1 MMKNY
6 LDDEFE
12 STKSDEKKPLW
23 EEIRK
28 FSRTKYFIAI
38 VLLILAG
45 LGIIVPIIP
54 GIIFLILAIA
64 LFRKGWMSKIR
75 ERFRLWK
82 MKD

>member
-1 MMKNY
+1 MTNY
-6 LDDEFE
+6 LDDKFDSANKEN
-12 STKSDEKKPLW
+12 KKPLW

-28 FSRTKYFIAI
+28 FSKTKYFIAI
-38 VLLILAG
+38 VLIILAV

-75 ERFRLWK
+75 TRIRLWK
-82 MKD
+82 MK